1 MNATRIPE
9 DEQRFAISRVAEIC
23 GTTPSTLRSWERRYG
38 FPAPPRRGSGHRVYT
53 REEVELIREVVAR
66 TQRGVAVSLAIEDV
80 RQQASAATKIAPL
93 KPAELVSRF
102 VDAVQA
108 LDIAS
113 ARAIFRQAWEMLDWD
128 TLAREF
134 IMPAMREIGDRW
146 HAGQLS
152 VAAEHMASSLVR
164 THVLS
169 VIRFL
174 GDQQDGPEAICAC
187 APDEQHDLGLLMLSA
202 DLRRRGWQVMYL
214 GAAVPIEELA
224 CAVALAQPH
233 AVFISATTIDSA
245 RALRRLPEAL
255 RERDVTNARI
265 IIGGGAPE
273 LHELLGDLPPLRI
286 VEEREVEHVL
296 EALESEWRGQR
307 LTALR

>member
-1 MNATRIPE
+1 MLTNSTHGGTLRHRGGVPRGGQTMNATRIPE

-93 KPAELVSRF
+93 KPVELVSRF

-174 GDQQDGPEAICAC
+174 GDQQDGPEAICGVVAGRSCTWAPRYRSRSSPARWSSRSRTRCSSRRQRSTRLVPCAAC
-187 APDEQHDLGLLMLSA
+187 P
-202 DLRRRGWQVMYL
+202 RR
-214 GAAVPIEELA
+214 
-224 CAVALAQPH
+224 CA
-233 AVFISATTIDSA
+233 SATSPTRASSSA
-245 RALRRLPEAL
+245 AARRNYMSCLVIC
-255 RERDVTNARI
+255 RRC
-265 IIGGGAPE
+265 G
-273 LHELLGDLPPLRI
+273 
-286 VEEREVEHVL
+286 
-296 EALESEWRGQR
+296 S
-307 LTALR
+307 